1 MTGTLI
7 SSEVFESTRPTT
19 RVLVFGIF
27 QDAPQKSVLLTG
39 QIEGLAPG
47 LHGFHIHEKGELGND
62 CKDAGPHFNP
72 FGVSL

>member
-1 MTGTLI
+1 MLWYFSGCN
-7 SSEVFESTRPTT
+7 F
-19 RVLVFGIF
+19 FF

-47 LHGFHIHEKGELGND
+47 LHGFHVHEKGELGND